1 MKYIVDSDKSVDQ
14 ACNDLQE
21 AVARH
26 GFGVLHVHNLKET
39 MHNKGV
45 EMDNDCRIL
54 EVCNPHRAKEVL
66 DNDMSMN
73 MALPCRVSVYEE
85 NGQTRIGMINPGA
98 MLAMLSDSDAL
109 SAVAAEVEEAI
120 KTMIDEAV

>member
-1 MKYIVDSDKSVDQ
+1 MKYIVESDKSVEQ
-14 ACNDLQE
+14 ATGDLQE
-21 AVARH
+21 AVERH

-39 MHNKGV
+39 MHKKGV
-45 EMDNDCRIL
+45 EIENECRIL

-85 NGQTRIGMINPGA
+85 NGQTLIGMINPGA
-98 MLAMLSDSDAL
+98 MLSMLSDSPAL